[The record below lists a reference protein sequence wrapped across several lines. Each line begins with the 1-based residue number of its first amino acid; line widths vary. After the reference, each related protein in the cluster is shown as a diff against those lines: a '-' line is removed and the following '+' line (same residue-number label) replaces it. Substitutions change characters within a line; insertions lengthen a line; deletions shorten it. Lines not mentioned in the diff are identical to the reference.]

1 MHHAM
6 RVPTCLVGFVL
17 NLLFELCLTLDP
29 AQQRSSRIGPSLG
42 RTANCFPRRSTAPSI
57 TEVADCGV
65 AVREMI
71 SQGSRAADPVVWGPG
86 IDYRIGWVWGSC
98 VIVLLPNSVQSFDSI
113 SRLKLAE
120 AATTLVTTCA
130 TQAYGYKGG
139 LIKVGPKGVFHLT
152 ISGKSRR
159 SGSDGEAR

>member
-1 MHHAM
+1 M
-6 RVPTCLVGFVL
+6 RVPTCLFGIVL
-17 NLLFELCLTLDP
+17 SLLFELCLTLDP
-29 AQQRSSRIGPSLG
+29 AQQRSNRIGPSLG
-42 RTANCFPRRSTAPSI
+42 RIANCFPRLSPAPPI
-57 TEVADCGV
+57 AEVADCGV
-65 AVREMI
+65 AVRQMI
-71 SQGSRAADPVVWGPG
+71 SQGPRAADPVVWGPG
-86 IDYRIGWVWGSC
+86 IVDRIGWGWGSC
-98 VIVLLPNSVQSFDSI
+98 AIVLLPNSVQSFDTI

-139 LIKVGPKGVFHLT
+139 FIKVGPKGVFRLF